1 MWVVRVQS
9 RRRVSECGCELWFGG
24 LELLELGLRLVQG
37 GSRVKLQPDT
47 NAVTTLVP
55 VLIALISTASSQ
67 TGYQTCGMININK
80 ITTKM
85 AGLVAYG
92 SSDEESDVEEQVQE
106 VKVCSIPARN
116 ASWTITDLV
125 DDRSPQHHQYN
136 MKWLMERKVYDDHS

>member
-1 MWVVRVQS
+1 MCGSMRDVVWVARVES
-9 RRRVSECGCELWFGG
+9 RRRVLECGCELWFGG

-37 GSRVKLQPDT
+37 GSRVKLQPDA

-55 VLIALISTASSQ
+55 VLIALISASLVADGLPNLRHHERKQ
-67 TGYQTCGMININK
+67 

-92 SSDEESDVEEQVQE
+92 SSDEESDVEEKAQE
-106 VKVCSIPARN
+106 IKVCPVPARN

-125 DDRSPQHHQYN
+125 EIGRAH
-136 MKWLMERKVYDDHS
+136 V

>member
-1 MWVVRVQS
+1 M
-9 RRRVSECGCELWFGG
+9 
-24 LELLELGLRLVQG
+24 ELGLRLVQG

-55 VLIALISTASSQ
+55 VLIALIRASLVTDRLPNLWNDEHKQ
-67 TGYQTCGMININK
+67 F
-80 ITTKM
+80 TTKM

-136 MKWLMERKVYDDHS
+136 MKWLMERKV